1 MTNDH
6 PDDTPPP
13 EDAPASEGAQ
23 APDRAETALDPA
35 AEAAAR
41 RIGGALGRFARQA
54 RRGAEVALRE
64 AEARRPAAEQAA
76 RDAARGASERARAA
90 FEAARPEVERITR
103 RAERTARVVA
113 PKVERAARGAGTYV
127 RAHDDQLRRAAV
139 TSARIAARTATPI
152 HLRPVVD
159 AFDSELNRPAH
170 QAPYPTPAHPEPV
183 EGPQGE
189 QRPESDR

>member
-1 MTNDH
+1 MTSEPRDAGR
-6 PDDTPPP
+6 PP
-13 EDAPASEGAQ
+13 EDAPEADAAPSSERAQ
-23 APDRAETALDPA
+23 PTLDPA

-90 FEAARPEVERITR
+90 FEAARPEVERLTR
-103 RAERTARVVA
+103 RAGRTARVVA

-152 HLRPVVD
+152 PLRPVVD
-159 AFDSELNRPAH
+159 AFDSELNRQSPPRRAEPA
-170 QAPYPTPAHPEPV
+170 PDP
-183 EGPQGE
+183 
-189 QRPESDR
+189 QRPAD

>member
-1 MTNDH
+1 MTNDP
-6 PDDTPPP
+6 PDTVRPP
-13 EDAPASEGAQ
+13 EDAATHAGA
-23 APDRAETALDPA
+23 APERDETALDPA
-35 AEAAAR
+35 AQAAAR

-54 RRGAEVALRE
+54 KRGADIALRE

-76 RDAARGASERARAA
+76 REAARGASERARAA

-103 RAERTARVVA
+103 RAQRTARVVA

-152 HLRPVVD
+152 PLRPVVD
-159 AFDSELNRPAH
+159 AFDSELHRPAPPPSP
-170 QAPYPTPAHPEPV
+170 QPSPPGG
-183 EGPQGE
+183 EGAAAE
-189 QRPESDR
+189 QSS